1 LVVACGD
8 GATALRL
15 LEVQP
20 EGKRR
25 MTARDFLNGTH
36 VHVGLQLGR

>member
-1 LVVACGD
+1 VLVWRTHVTDAG
-8 GATALRL
+8 LEL

-25 MTARDFLNGTH
+25 MTYEEFKR
-36 VHVGLQLGR
+36 GLR